1 MPETADLIREIE
13 KQTNTEQEP
22 NTSLLVRMYRESTTD
37 KPIMKLL
44 QDIQQRASIYYNAL
58 EEIKKLEAEPRSSG
72 TIDTTELDSQA
83 TAIKQKYESF
93 GLIETGNLPN
103 PTASSICSF
112 ILKKL
117 SRFARAAIE
126 IVARHA
132 SELAAE
138 LHINPEVTVTFEV
151 EIGWPPKFNIGVE
164 RSGYRNPGVAVLP
177 ASRV

>member
-1 MPETADLIREIE
+1 
-13 KQTNTEQEP
+13 
-22 NTSLLVRMYRESTTD
+22 MYRESTTD

-44 QDIQQRASIYYNAL
+44 QDIQQRASIYYNAF
-58 EEIKKLEAEPRSSG
+58 EEIKRLKAVPIPPAGS
-72 TIDTTELDSQA
+72 IDTSLLDSEA
-83 TAIKQKYESF
+83 TAIKNKYESF
-93 GLIETGNLPN
+93 ALIETGNLPN

-112 ILKKL
+112 ILNKL
-117 SRFARAAIE
+117 SRFARAAID

-132 SELAAE
+132 SDIAAE

-151 EIGWPPKFNIGVE
+151 EIGWPPKFNIAVE